1 METTLQI
8 CVFVMMAAVGLSLG
22 ADDFRRLIR
31 RPKIV
36 LIAIG
41 AQWLLLPPAAW
52 TLAWVLPLPPD
63 LTAGIILLA
72 ACPAGAVSNFFCYLA
87 RADVA
92 LSVSLT
98 AMSLVTS
105 VLMLPFLAGVGFK
118 LLTSSSSTIEMPVTK
133 IVSQLLVAVLIPV
146 VIGMSLRHR
155 YEKWVTDHEPSI
167 RRASNAVLLMTV
179 LLLVVGLRSSLT
191 DDFGVMLVASTSFV
205 VIAALVGT
213 IVGHMA
219 NCDRQ
224 QQITLMIEFACRN
237 TAIAMLIGLASFGRP
252 RLAAFSLVVF
262 LTQIPIMLGGIAVAK
277 RRARLQRS
285 FNGDAP

>member
-1 METTLQI
+1 
-8 CVFVMMAAVGLSLG
+8 MMATVGLSLG

-105 VLMLPFLAGVGFK
+105 ILMLPFLAGVGFK
-118 LLTSSSSTIEMPVTK
+118 LLTSSNSSIEMPVTN

-146 VIGMSLRHR
+146 VIGMAVRHR
-155 YEKWVTDHEPSI
+155 NEKWVTDHEPSI
-167 RRASNAVLLMTV
+167 RRASNVVLLTTV
-179 LLLVVGLRSSLT
+179 LLLVVNLRSSLA
-191 DDFGVMLVASTSFV
+191 DDFGVMLVASTLFV
-205 VIAALVGT
+205 VTATVVGAAVGQ
-213 IVGHMA
+213 MA

-224 QQITLMIEFACRN
+224 QKITVTIEFGCRN

-277 RRARLQRS
+277 LWARSQRS

>member
-1 METTLQI
+1 METALQI
-8 CVFVMMAAVGLSLG
+8 CVFVMMATVGLSLG

-105 VLMLPFLAGVGFK
+105 ILMLPFLAGVGFK
-118 LLTSSSSTIEMPVTK
+118 LLTSSNSSIEMPVTN

-146 VIGMSLRHR
+146 VIGMAVRHR
-155 YEKWVTDHEPSI
+155 KEKWVTDHEPSI
-167 RRASNAVLLMTV
+167 RRASNVVLLTTV
-179 LLLVVGLRSSLT
+179 LLLVVSLRSSLT
-191 DDFGVMLVASTSFV
+191 DDFGIMLVASTLFV
-205 VIAALVGT
+205 VIAAVVGAT
-213 IVGHMA
+213 VGHIA
-219 NCDRQ
+219 KCDRQ
-224 QQITLMIEFACRN
+224 QQITLTIEFACRN

-252 RLAAFSLVVF
+252 RLAAFSPVVF
-262 LTQIPIMLGGIAVAK
+262 LTQIPIMIGAIMVS
-277 RRARLQRS
+277 RHRA
-285 FNGDAP
+285 G